1 MSEEFW
7 ALVHTPIA
15 IDKALQIPAA
25 REALEKE
32 WKKLEGRK
40 PWLLNSVR
48 EYDEV
53 ESEARKENRSVH
65 LGQVMQLC
73 HEKHSELQ
81 KAVREFKGRIVFRG
95 DIVRDESGCFAVFS
109 EQGTSASHLSAA
121 KFLDAIARMPGNDGQ
136 DSDAVGAYTQCELK
150 GVETS

>member
-1 MSEEFW
+1 
-7 ALVHTPIA
+7 
-15 IDKALQIPAA
+15 
-25 REALEKE
+25 
-32 WKKLEGRK
+32 
-40 PWLLNSVR
+40 
-48 EYDEV
+48 
-53 ESEARKENRSVH
+53 
-65 LGQVMQLC
+65 MQLC
-73 HEKHSELQ
+73 HEKHSELR

-150 GVETS
+150 GVETWVRLPRTQWPKHWHGKYHNPVVRLRVSLYGHPLAGLFWEQHCRDAILKCGFQPVRGWECLYKHSHPRTG